1 MPAPSTPSSTPPTLP
16 LRLLPLLMPEDQ
28 MILISMALVYW
39 LSLPLA
45 FAYFLDITLFILK
58 KPPMMKNKIN
68 HQNDVKC
75 VKKTYN
81 KWLDLIGKKILKILS
96 KTDLS

>member
-45 FAYFLDITLFILK
+45 FAYFLDITFSILK

-68 HQNDVKC
+68 HQN

-81 KWLDLIGKKILKILS
+81 KWLDLIGKKDIEDSIKDGFI
-96 KTDLS
+96 